1 MVVMLL
7 LVMGQ
12 QFGRR
17 PKQLAIV
24 GHGRLATGST
34 GWLLLLLLVLTTE
47 MNRNLQVNQLGIG

>member
-1 MVVMLL
+1 MLL
-7 LVMGQ
+7 LVMMGQ

-34 GWLLLLLLVLTTE
+34 GWLLLLVLFLVLTAE
-47 MNRNLQVNQLGIG
+47 MNRNSPQLGIG